1 MSNFSIFSERKAAEA
16 AAFLLLKGGGGLEL
30 LKLMKLMY
38 LAERESFKKYGES
51 ITGDAFVSMQHGP
64 VLSGTYDFAKA
75 HSRVALAIGAK
86 QEGYWRKLINFR
98 AGNLLT
104 INPKAGI
111 ANPDEDLLG
120 LSDSDVECLEAAW
133 KQFGHLSAGQLVD
146 FTHENCGEWDK
157 HVGGSSSLIPVARM
171 LKEFGYQPE
180 HVHAIDRRIHE
191 QRYLS
196 NALSS

>member
-86 QEGYWRKLINFR
+86 QEVCSHSVW
-98 AGNLLT
+98 
-104 INPKAGI
+104 PKHR
-111 ANPDEDLLG
+111 
-120 LSDSDVECLEAAW
+120 SEASICHSY
-133 KQFGHLSAGQLVD
+133 QS
-146 FTHENCGEWDK
+146 C
-157 HVGGSSSLIPVARM
+157 SSSGVR
-171 LKEFGYQPE
+171 
-180 HVHAIDRRIHE
+180 
-191 QRYLS
+191 
-196 NALSS
+196 

>member
-16 AAFLLLKGGGGLEL
+16 AAFLLLKSSGGLDL

-51 ITGDAFVSMQHGP
+51 ITGDSFVSMEHGP
-64 VLSGTYDFAKA
+64 VLSGTYDFAKV
-75 HSRVALAIGAK
+75 HSRVALATGVN
-86 QEGYWRKLINFR
+86 QEGHWRKLINFR

-111 ANPDEDLLG
+111 KNPDNDLLG
-120 LSDSDVECLEAAW
+120 LSDSDVESLETTW
-133 KQFGHLSAGQLVD
+133 NEYGHLTTVQLVN

-157 HVGGSSSLIPVARM
+157 PVGGSSSLIPIARM
-171 LKEFGYQPE
+171 LKELGYEPE
-180 HVHAIDRRIHE
+180 QVHAIDRRIHE